1 MAVVVLVVIAVAAAA
16 AAAAVA
22 IEVAKVF
29 TQHFLKVLCVVKIQY
44 NTS

>member
-1 MAVVVLVVIAVAAAA
+1 MAVVVLVVIAVAA